1 MRNLSR
7 VQLVGGLLLAALGM
21 TSACSLVYDLSAD
34 QCELDGDC
42 VVKGLG
48 NKCVAGVCDP
58 SSSSTGGM
66 GAGGGSG
73 GDGGKGGCTSNAEC
87 LDAPDRLGLTACLQ
101 GACVKLTNDT
111 TCPSVLPSDELKLEE
126 QLRKTGEPIVLGA
139 FAPLLPPQ
147 LESPFSH
154 NYDLAFTT
162 FNNETAGGVSTPK
175 RAMIAVLCETPLDL
189 ETGPY
194 PIEQYHASL
203 DHLVDTLKVPGIVAA
218 MYAEDLITGFDYKRT
233 NTPSDPLWISSLDS
247 DSSLVTKEDSGLI
260 WQMMPTGEEVAL
272 PVKPL
277 LNRVLE
283 TKALE
288 EPARV
293 ALIVDRD
300 IQSCV
305 DMSSTIL
312 DPETGIEFNGEV
324 ALNQDEE
331 TFRTFSTHTTD
342 AAGDLADVVQE
353 LLEFQPHVI
362 LAMTN
367 SAFYGQIFTP
377 LEDQWNNAT
386 EMAEKPFYIL
396 SPFHFSARGLTPYL
410 ARYKTRMA
418 GINAAAS
425 TDRTLVNKYLN
436 LYQSE
441 FTGEGDYE
449 GYENFYDAA
458 YFLMYAAAAAVPNA
472 SQQLRGQ
479 DLADGMKRL
488 IDMDA
493 PRHGIGE
500 DKATA
505 ILQALAIGSIGLDG
519 TMGPPEFN
527 PNTGARTTPGSVWCA
542 GKETPLVSDVLRYN
556 AGELEL
562 GVERSNGAPLEEL
575 PCAAE
580 F

>member
-1 MRNLSR
+1 M
-7 VQLVGGLLLAALGM
+7 QLVGGLLFLALGM

-111 TCPSVLPSDELKLEE
+111 TCPSVLPSDELKLEQ
-126 QLRKTGEPIVLGA
+126 QLRETAEPIVLGA
-139 FAPLLPPQ
+139 FAPLFPPQ
-147 LESPFSH
+147 RESPFSH
-154 NYDLAFTT
+154 NFDLAFTA
-162 FNNETAGGVSTPK
+162 FNKETAGGVSVSGGQ
-175 RAMIAVLCETPLDL
+175 RALIAVLCETPLDG
-189 ETGPY
+189 EAGPY
-194 PIEQYHASL
+194 PIEQYHESL

-218 MYAEDLITGFDYKRT
+218 MYAPELKSGFDYKRT
-233 NTPSDPLWISSLDS
+233 NTSADPMWISSLDS
-247 DSSLVTKEDSGLI
+247 DSLLVAKPDNGLI

-277 LNRVLE
+277 LTRVLDA
-283 TKALE
+283 KALE

-300 IQSCV
+300 IQSCI

-312 DPETGIEFNGEV
+312 DKDNGIEFNGEI
-324 ALNQDEE
+324 AIDQTED

-342 AAGDLADVVQE
+342 APGDLVGVVQD

-362 LAMTN
+362 LAMTDL
-367 SAFYGQIFTP
+367 AFYNQIFTP
-377 LEDQWNNAT
+377 LENQWSDAT
-386 EMAEKPFYIL
+386 DDAPKPFYIV
-396 SPFHFSARGLTPYL
+396 SPFHFSARGLGPSL
-410 ARYKTRMA
+410 NRYKTRMA

-425 TDRTLVNKYLN
+425 TDRVLVNTYLN
-436 LYQSE
+436 LYRSE
-441 FTGEGDYE
+441 FQGEESYE
-449 GYENFYDAA
+449 GFENFYDAP
-458 YFLMYAAAAAVPNA
+458 YFLIYAAAAAAPVA

-479 DLADGMKRL
+479 DLVDGMKRL
-488 IDMDA
+488 VDMDA
-493 PRHGIGE
+493 RQYRLGIS
-500 DKATA
+500 KIPAT
-505 ILQALAIGSIGLDG
+505 LQALAIGNIRLDG

-527 PNTGARTTPGSVWCA
+527 ANTGSRTTPGSVWCA
-542 GKETPLVSDVLRYN
+542 TDTSTQPLITDVLLYKDG
-556 AGELEL
+556 ALEL
-562 GVERSNGAPLEEL
+562 GVDLANGVQLEEL

>member
-7 VQLVGGLLLAALGM
+7 VQLVGGFLLALGM

-58 SSSSTGGM
+58 SSSNVGGM
-66 GAGGGSG
+66 GGGGGSG
-73 GDGGKGGCTSNAEC
+73 GSGGCTSNAEC

-111 TCPSVLPSDELKLEE
+111 TCPSVLPSDELKLEQ
-126 QLRKTGEPIVLGA
+126 QLRETGEPVVLGA
-139 FAPLLPPQ
+139 FAPLFKPQ
-147 LESPFSH
+147 LESSFSH
-154 NYDLAFTT
+154 NFDLAFTT
-162 FNNETAGGVSTPK
+162 FNNATQGGVQGPAGK
-175 RAMIAVLCETPLDL
+175 RALVAVLCETPLDQ

-218 MYAEDLITGFDYKRT
+218 MYTKELVTGFEYKRT
-233 NTPSDPLWISSLDS
+233 NTSADPLWISSLDS
-247 DSSLVTKEDSGLI
+247 DSVLTTNPDSGLI

-277 LNRVLE
+277 LTRVLE

-312 DPETGIEFNGEV
+312 DQDNGIEFNGEL
-324 ALNQDEE
+324 ALDQGDD

-342 AAGDLADVVQE
+342 APGDLTDVVQE

-362 LAMTN
+362 IAMTDP
-367 SAFYGQIFTP
+367 AFYGQIFTP
-377 LEDQWNNAT
+377 MENQWNDAT
-386 EMAEKPFYIL
+386 ETAPRPFYIL
-396 SPFHFSARGLTPYL
+396 SPFLFSTSGQAGAAIPK
-410 ARYKTRMA
+410 YKTRMA

-425 TDRTLVNKYLN
+425 LDRQLVNTYLN
-436 LYQSE
+436 LYKSE
-441 FTGEGDYE
+441 FPGEGNYA
-449 GYENFYDAA
+449 GYENFYDAP
-458 YFLMYAAAAAVPNA
+458 YFLMYAAAAAVPIA
-472 SQQLRGQ
+472 SQRLRGQ
-479 DLADGMKRL
+479 DLVDGMKRL
-488 IDMDA
+488 IDMDG
-493 PRHGIGE
+493 PQFRIGI
-500 DKATA
+500 DKVPNT
-505 ILQALAIGSIGLDG
+505 LQSLAIGSIRLDG

-527 PNTGARTTPGSVWCA
+527 PTTGSRITPGSVWCA
-542 GKETPLVSDVLRYN
+542 NESNVLISDVLRYN
-556 AGELEL
+556 DGELEF
-562 GVERSNGAPLEEL
+562 GVDLDTGDELEKV
-575 PCAAE
+575 PCAAA

>member
-7 VQLVGGLLLAALGM
+7 VQLVGGLLFLALGM

-87 LDAPDRLGLTACLQ
+87 LDAPDRLGLTACIQ

-111 TCPSVLPSDELKLEE
+111 TCPSVLPSDELKLEQ
-126 QLRKTGEPIVLGA
+126 QLRETGEPIVLGA
-139 FAPLLPPQ
+139 FAPLFKPQ

-154 NYDLAFTT
+154 NFDLAFTT
-162 FNNETAGGVSTPK
+162 FNSETQGGVTGPAGK
-175 RAMIAVLCETPLDL
+175 RAVLAVVCETPLDG

-218 MYAEDLITGFDYKRT
+218 MYAPDLLAGFDYKRT

-247 DSSLVTKEDSGLI
+247 DSSLVTKQDSGLI

-272 PVKPL
+272 PAKPL

-283 TKALE
+283 AKALE

-305 DMSSTIL
+305 DMSATIL
-312 DPETGIEFNGEV
+312 DADSGIEFNGET
-324 ALNQDEE
+324 ALVQSED
-331 TFRTFSTHTTD
+331 TFQTFSTHTSD
-342 AAGDLADVVQE
+342 SAGDLTGVVQS
-353 LLEFQPHVI
+353 LLEFRPHVI
-362 LAMTN
+362 IAMTD
-367 SAFYGQIFTP
+367 SAFYDQIFRP
-377 LEDQWNNAT
+377 FENQWNDAT
-386 EMAEKPFYIL
+386 DQAPRPFYIL
-396 SPFHFSARGLTPYL
+396 SPFFLQSQQILTTL
-410 ARYKTRMA
+410 KSRMA

-425 TDRTLVNKYLN
+425 TDRDLVNTYVN
-436 LYQSE
+436 LYRSE
-441 FTGEGDYE
+441 FPGEQSYTDF
-449 GYENFYDAA
+449 ENFYDAP
-458 YFLMYAAAAAVPNA
+458 YFLIYAAAAAVPNA

-479 DLADGMKRL
+479 DLADGMKKL
-488 IDMDA
+488 IDMDG
-493 PRHGIGE
+493 PQYRIGK
-500 DKATA
+500 DKSTR
-505 ILQALAIGSIGLDG
+505 ILQALTNGSIRLDG
-519 TMGPPEFN
+519 AMGPPEFN
-527 PNTGARTTPGSVWCA
+527 PGNGSRETPGSVWCVN
-542 GKETPLVSDVLRYN
+542 GSNVPVSDVLRYN

-562 GVERSNGAPLEEL
+562 GVDRTSGDSLEEL
-575 PCAAE
+575 PCSAE

>member
-7 VQLVGGLLLAALGM
+7 VQLVGGFLLALGM

-58 SSSSTGGM
+58 SSSNVGGM
-66 GAGGGSG
+66 GGGGGSG
-73 GDGGKGGCTSNAEC
+73 GSGGCTSNAEC

-139 FAPLLPPQ
+139 FAPLPKPT

-154 NYDLAFTT
+154 NFDLAFTT
-162 FNNETAGGVSTPK
+162 FNNETQGGVRGPDNK
-175 RAMIAVLCETPLDL
+175 LHALLAVVCETPLDA
-189 ETGPY
+189 TY

-218 MYAEDLITGFDYKRT
+218 MYAPELITGFDYKRT
-233 NTPSDPLWISSLDS
+233 NTPADPLWISSLDS
-247 DSSLVTKEDSGLI
+247 DSALVAIPDSGLI
-260 WQMMPTGEEVAL
+260 WQMLPTGEEVAL

-312 DPETGIEFNGEV
+312 DQERGIEFNGET
-324 ALNQDEE
+324 ALEQGED

-342 AAGDLADVVQE
+342 APGDLVGVVQE

-362 LAMTN
+362 LAMTD
-367 SAFYGQIFTP
+367 SAFYNQIFTP
-377 LEDQWNNAT
+377 FENQWNDAT
-386 EMAEKPFYIL
+386 DQAPRPFYIL
-396 SPFHFSARGLTPYL
+396 SPFHLSPTVAGAYLT
-410 ARYKTRMA
+410 RYKTRMA

-425 TDRTLVNKYLN
+425 TDRTLVNAYVN
-436 LYQSE
+436 LYKSE
-441 FTGEGDYE
+441 FPGEGSYTDL
-449 GYENFYDAA
+449 ENFYDAP
-458 YFLMYAAAAAVPNA
+458 YFLMYAAAAAVPI
-472 SQQLRGQ
+472 SSQLRGQ
-479 DLADGMKRL
+479 DLVDGMKRL
-488 IDMDA
+488 IDMGGPQYRIGINDV
-493 PRHGIGE
+493 PR
-500 DKATA
+500 T
-505 ILQALAIGSIGLDG
+505 LQALANGSIRLDG
-519 TMGPPEFN
+519 AMGPPEFN
-527 PNTGARTTPGSVWCA
+527 PNTGSRETPGSVWCGNSSNA
-542 GKETPLVSDVLRYN
+542 LVSYVLRYRD
-556 AGELEL
+556 GELEL
-562 GVERSNGAPLEEL
+562 GVDRDSGDALEEL
-575 PCAAE
+575 PCAAM

>member
-7 VQLVGGLLLAALGM
+7 VQLVGGLLFLALGM

-58 SSSSTGGM
+58 SSSSTGGI
-66 GAGGGSG
+66 GGGGGGGGGGGS
-73 GDGGKGGCTSNAEC
+73 GGCTSNAEC

-111 TCPSVLPSDELKLEE
+111 TCPTVLPSDELKVEQ
-126 QLRKTGEPIVLGA
+126 QLRETGEPIVLGA

-147 LESPFSH
+147 RESPFSH

-162 FNNETAGGVSTPK
+162 FNNETQGGVSSPK
-175 RAMIAVLCETPLDL
+175 RAVLAVVCETPLDS

-218 MYAEDLITGFDYKRT
+218 MYAPDLIAGFDYKRT

-247 DSSLVTKEDSGLI
+247 DSSLVTKPDSGLI
-260 WQMMPTGEEVAL
+260 WQMMPTGGEVAL
-272 PVKPL
+272 PTKPL
-277 LNRVLE
+277 LNRVLDA
-283 TKALE
+283 KALE

-305 DMSSTIL
+305 DMSATIL
-312 DPETGIEFNGEV
+312 DKDNGIEFNGE
-324 ALNQDEE
+324 AAIDQTED

-342 AAGDLADVVQE
+342 TAGDLTGVVQA
-353 LLEFQPHVI
+353 LLEFQPHVVI
-362 LAMTN
+362 AMTDA
-367 SAFYGQIFTP
+367 AFYDQVFRP
-377 LEDQWNNAT
+377 FESQWNDAT
-386 EMAEKPFYIL
+386 GDAPRPFFIL
-396 SPFHFSARGLTPYL
+396 SPFFLQSQQMLRTL
-410 ARYKTRMA
+410 KSRMA

-425 TDRTLVNKYLN
+425 TDRTLVNTYVN
-436 LYQSE
+436 LYKSE
-441 FTGEGDYE
+441 FPGELSYTD
-449 GYENFYDAA
+449 YENFYDAP

-472 SQQLRGQ
+472 SQQLRGR
-479 DLADGMKRL
+479 DLADGMKQL
-488 IDMDA
+488 IDMGA
-493 PRHGIGE
+493 PEAHRIGI
-500 DKATA
+500 DKAPQT
-505 ILQALAIGSIGLDG
+505 LQALAIGSIRLDG
-519 TMGPPEFN
+519 AMGPPEFN
-527 PNTGARTTPGSVWCA
+527 PNTGSRETPGSVWCVSGSDA
-542 GKETPLVSDVLRYN
+542 PVSDVLRYN

-562 GVERSNGAPLEEL
+562 GVERANGKPLQEL